1 MAMSKAEIDAFLN
14 GVHLARVATVRPDGR
29 PHVVPVWYLWEDGC
43 FYIET
48 SRSAVKADN
57 LRSNPNIAITVD
69 ITEGGLRLRYV
80 ILEGQATL
88 IENKATVKKLTERI
102 YSHYVGVEA
111 LQTPTLIEMLEVDN
125 LIVRLKPTKFI
136 TMDQLNPTELSAL

>member
-29 PHVVPVWYLWEDGC
+29 PHVAPVWYLWEDGC
-43 FYIET
+43 FYFET
-48 SRSAVKADN
+48 SHSAVKANN

-69 ITEGGLRLRYV
+69 ISEGGLRLRYV

-88 IENKATVKKLTERI
+88 IENKGTVKRLTERI
-102 YSHYVGVEA
+102 YSRYVGVEA

>member
-14 GVHLARVATVRPDGR
+14 SVHLARVATVRPDGR

-43 FYIET
+43 FYFET
-48 SRSAVKADN
+48 SRSAVKANN

-88 IENKATVKKLTERI
+88 IENKDTVKKLTERI
-102 YSHYVGVEA
+102 YSRYVGVEA
-111 LQTPTLIEMLEVDN
+111 LQTPTLIEMLDVDN
-125 LIVRLKPTKFI
+125 LIVRLKPAKFI

>member
-102 YSHYVGVEA
+102 YSRYVGVEA
-111 LQTPTLIEMLEVDN
+111 VQTPTLIEMLEVDN
-125 LIVRLKPTKFI
+125 LIVRLKPAKFI